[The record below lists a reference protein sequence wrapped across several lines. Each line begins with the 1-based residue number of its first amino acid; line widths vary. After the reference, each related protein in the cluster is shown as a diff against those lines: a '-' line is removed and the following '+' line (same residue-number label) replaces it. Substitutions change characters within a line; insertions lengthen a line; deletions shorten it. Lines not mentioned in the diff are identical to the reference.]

1 MKFKIMLALTA
12 LTFSSINHAETGAN
26 SKNLIPLN
34 DVRVSMQRM
43 LRSTEGRYFLS
54 LYAGIWN
61 PHAVMTDLVENKN
74 IAFKGLQ
81 KANQLTLKSVNSEK
95 DSAPTGE
102 YQLTGSLNA
111 NTGYFQTVLTEGS
124 ENVGKNIQFEPA
136 VKVNDKPAF
145 VFKFYGVSA
154 ANYGAAMQRV
164 DVINKNNSQTIQT
177 LTGFSAYPKSVGYMD
192 INFDGYYDVILSDIS
207 QGKTVE
213 EKRYIYW
220 MYNPKTGQFQ
230 RSPQLDK
237 IVGFPNLHGEKQQ
250 IDFGNGVIYQV
261 KNGLLNRI

>member
-1 MKFKIMLALTA
+1 MKFKIILALTA
-12 LTFSSINHAETGAN
+12 LAFSSINHAETGVN

-95 DSAPTGE
+95 DSALTGE
-102 YQLTGSLNA
+102 YQLIGNLNA

-145 VFKFYGVSA
+145 VFKFYGVPA

-164 DVINKNNSQTIQT
+164 DVINKNNNQTIQT
-177 LTGFSAYPKSVGYMD
+177 LTGFSAYPKSMGYMD

-220 MYNPKTGQFQ
+220 MYNPKTAQFQ

>member
-1 MKFKIMLALTA
+1 MLAVTVLS
-12 LTFSSINHAETGAN
+12 FSSINHAETEGT

-34 DVRVSMQRM
+34 DVRVSMLRM

-95 DSAPTGE
+95 DSVPTGE
-102 YQLTGSLNA
+102 YQLIGNLNV

-124 ENVGKNIQFEPA
+124 KNIGKNIQFEPA
-136 VKVNDKPAF
+136 IKVSDKPAF

-154 ANYGAAMQRV
+154 VNYGAALQRV
-164 DVINKNNSQTIQT
+164 DVINKNNNQTIQT

-230 RSPQLDK
+230 RSPQLDQ

-250 IDFGNGVIYQV
+250 IDFGNGVVYQL